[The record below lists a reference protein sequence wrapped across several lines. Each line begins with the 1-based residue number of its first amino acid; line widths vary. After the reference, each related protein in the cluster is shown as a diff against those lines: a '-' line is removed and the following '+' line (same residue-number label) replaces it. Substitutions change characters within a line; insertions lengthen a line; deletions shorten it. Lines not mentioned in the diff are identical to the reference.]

1 MCVGGGGEGGWGRGA
16 GVPLLCVWLTM
27 SSVSTAGHTED
38 TIRWKGVD
46 VRPSMVLLRP
56 RKDMV

>member
-1 MCVGGGGEGGWGRGA
+1 MCVGGGGGA

-27 SSVSTAGHTED
+27 SSVSSAGHTED
-38 TIRWKGVD
+38 TIRWKGVV
-46 VRPSMVLLRP
+46 VRPFMVLLRP